1 MQQDLSEL
9 VASLMDQAAASL
21 AASLLRAKHANPAQA
36 DAVLQEAEKTWLLD
50 EIRPE
55 LEQAKD
61 EKTLKALL
69 AEEFQKQHQR
79 KKAEAPL
86 QIAQLEKMILLSVI
100 DHQWNDHVDSMN
112 RLREGIYLRSYAQI
126 KPEDAYRQE
135 GFERFT
141 NMMAC
146 CTFKSGKNQRQRSN
160 FPKKRNKKSERS
172 FGVLNDDLI
181 KGGSLRTDPIGL
193 LFL

>member
-1 MQQDLSEL
+1 MAEG
-9 VASLMDQAAASL
+9 AGQAAEPFFLLGKPEAAPKPVMDPTAEGGDPRHRGKGELQAHASGGIG
-21 AASLLRAKHANPAQA
+21 
-36 DAVLQEAEKTWLLD
+36 VLK
-50 EIRPE
+50 
-55 LEQAKD
+55 
-61 EKTLKALL
+61 
-69 AEEFQKQHQR
+69 QKQHQR

-141 NMMAC
+141 NMMANI
-146 CTFKSGKNQRQRSN
+146 TDQAVLTLLHIQ
-160 FPKKRNKKSERS
+160 KREEPAP
-172 FGVLNDDLI
+172 
-181 KGGSLRTDPIGL
+181 TE
-193 LFL
+193 

>member
-1 MQQDLSEL
+1 MRSG
-9 VASLMDQAAASL
+9 
-21 AASLLRAKHANPAQA
+21 
-36 DAVLQEAEKTWLLD
+36 
-50 EIRPE
+50 

-61 EKTLKALL
+61 EKTLNALL
-69 AEEFQKQHQR
+69 TEEFQKQHQR

-141 NMMAC
+141 NMMANI
-146 CTFKSGKNQRQRSN
+146 TDQAVLTLLHIQ
-160 FPKKRNKKSERS
+160 KREEPAP
-172 FGVLNDDLI
+172 
-181 KGGSLRTDPIGL
+181 TE
-193 LFL
+193 